1 MGVCGLWCFIVGY
14 ARLRNDLGEL
24 HMLVPVLFSN
34 IFHHDGSLCCVH
46 VARRIAGGRIPDGI
60 AVLAGLAVQETQ
72 LLEGLAENVF
82 AAHFVLERCARDVF
96 RRARKT

>member
-14 ARLRNDLGEL
+14 ARVRNDLDGPERQLIIQDGE
-24 HMLVPVLFSN
+24 MFPVYVF
-34 IFHHDGSLCCVH
+34 
-46 VARRIAGGRIPDGI
+46 RILSGGCFAGCNVGIPDGI

-82 AAHFVLERCARDVF
+82 AGHLVLGVLGCARGDLD
-96 RRARKT
+96 